1 MAQAESVG
9 AAEKVG
15 SAQNDRSNR
24 YSATS
29 RRRIASNH
37 RLARGILGCERRSCP
52 RAVLDWRHRRHNR
65 NGRFHDLDR
74 LHDYGLH
81 SILHLCR
88 DRGPLSEQIGRRFGL
103 WRGSLGALLEIHRA
117 AVGVVQLVRL
127 VARAVARLLHRR
139 RLHPQCACAD
149 PAGRTRPRCSPG

>member
-37 RLARGILGCERRSCP
+37 RLARGILGCEWRSSP
-52 RAVLDWRHRRHNR
+52 RAVLHWRHRRHNR
-65 NGRFHDLDR
+65 KSRFHDLDR
-74 LHDYGLH
+74 LHDYGLR
-81 SILHLCR
+81 SILHLRR
-88 DRGPLSEQIGRRFGL
+88 DRGPLSGQIGWRFDL
-103 WRGSLGALLEIHRA
+103 WRGSLGTLLEIDRS
-117 AVGVVQLVRL
+117 AVGVVQLVCV
-127 VARAVARLLHRR
+127 VARSVAWVVHRR

-149 PAGRTRPRCSPG
+149 PGRPTRPRCSPG